1 MKTVNTATVVFVESF
16 FVFAQDRAHCYCCG
30 DGSLITLVT
39 CDVFLVPLERCCIGG
54 GHLFVLLTEK
64 KKSAQVQ
71 YKNSLVK

>member
-39 CDVFLVPLERCCIGG
+39 CDVFLVPWSAAVLAAVTYLCC
-54 GHLFVLLTEK
+54 LQKK